1 MVSAFFVFINQNQRI
16 MKIKQIHSKQIILSL
31 LMAMFVVS
39 CSDNSDTS
47 DPNKPNVVAKDVK
60 INPTNFPDDNFRAYL
75 LAQDYGADGII
86 TKEEF
91 QEIKRIEVSSK
102 NISSLKGIEYF
113 VALDTL
119 SCGYNSLSSLDVS
132 KNTVLTYL
140 DCGYNSLSSL
150 DVFHNTAL
158 TKLYCYANSLS
169 SLDVSHNTSLTSLI
183 CWNNSLS
190 SLDVSH
196 NTALTS
202 LDCDN
207 NPLSSLD
214 VSHNTALTSLDCRDN
229 SLSSLDVSHNTAL
242 TLLLCSGN
250 SLSSLDVSHNTALTY
265 LDCSA
270 NSLSSLDVSHNT
282 ALTSLDCRGNQI
294 RGEAM
299 DALIEG
305 LPQTNGKIYAI
316 GDSSKE
322 GNICTKS
329 QVAAIKAKGWT
340 PYCLYN
346 SDWAEYEGSDDNLQ

>member
-1 MVSAFFVFINQNQRI
+1 

-39 CSDNSDTS
+39 CSDDSDTS

-91 QEIKRIEVSSK
+91 QKITKIEVNEK
-102 NISSLKGIEYF
+102 DISSLKGIEYF

-119 SCGYNSLSSLDVS
+119 RCLNNSLSSLDVS
-132 KNTVLTYL
+132 RNTALTFL
-140 DCGYNSLSSL
+140 NCGGNSLSSL
-150 DVFHNTAL
+150 DVSRNTAL
-158 TKLYCYANSLS
+158 TDLYCHSNPLS
-169 SLDVSHNTSLTSLI
+169 SLDVSHNTALRHLNCGYNSLLSSLDVSRNTALTWLV
-183 CWNNSLS
+183 CEYNSLS

-196 NTALTS
+196 NTALTF
-202 LDCDN
+202 
-207 NPLSSLD
+207 LSCGS
-214 VSHNTALTSLDCRDN
+214 N

-242 TLLLCSGN
+242 TTLSCGYN
-250 SLSSLDVSHNTALTY
+250 SLSSLDVSHNTALTDLSCY
-265 LDCSA
+265 H

-282 ALTSLDCRGNQI
+282 ALTKLYCYDNPI

-305 LPQTNGKIYAI
+305 LPQTNGEIYVI
-316 GDSSKE
+316 SYGNYE

-340 PYCLYN
+340 PMWFN
-346 SDWAEYEGSDDNLQ
+346 KGWVEYEGSDDNLQ